1 MRLISL
7 SFAWVVGVY
16 LGSLL
21 FPPPYVLIAASV
33 LALLTAVLWRRRALV
48 LWGGLCAAV
57 LIGGLAWH
65 HFAVSEPTLRDS
77 GGQTVVIEGEVAQ
90 DPHYG
95 DYGSW
100 FSLSAEHL
108 YAGDSD
114 EEVSGKVLVYT
125 DVLSSYSQGDAL
137 RIAGVVQPLSTI
149 TNPDYRAS
157 LQRQGFVGTMSD
169 PDIELLRRS
178 WLFSFR
184 DRLARSISSALP
196 EPQASLAQGL
206 LLGMRSHMPDEVR
219 EAFSRTGTSHILAV
233 SGFHL
238 AIIGG
243 TILSFSAWVFGRQ
256 RPTYLVVTLV
266 MVWLYSALT
275 GMQPPI
281 LRAAIMFS
289 LYLAALWLG
298 RPGSALTALAFA
310 AAVMVGF
317 NPEMLWT
324 VSFQLSFMAVLGLI
338 LVQPRFQQLGER
350 FIPEE
355 HWVSSVL
362 KPLFLAVTVGMAA
375 IVATLPLMVYY
386 FQSLSLVGLPAT
398 VVASAFV
405 PGATVLSGTTALTG
419 LLVPQAAW
427 VVGWAASFFL
437 MCLIATVEWF
447 ARSPSAFV
455 EFGPMNAAFVWV
467 YYVVLLAI
475 VSSQR
480 LASRMAGLVS
490 LAGRWVDKLG
500 EYAYRLPKKW
510 TAGALV
516 VCAALAWLAFST
528 LPDTRLEISFLDV
541 GQGDAILIRTPA
553 GQQIL
558 IDGGPNPDT
567 VCQQLGKKMP
577 FWDKSLDMVVLTHSD
592 DDHLVGLM
600 GVLEHYKV
608 SHVVESGFG
617 EGPIYRVWLT
627 EMEERRIDWT
637 MVRAGQEID
646 LGEGICLEVI
656 YPREDLLSGT
666 ESEANSNS
674 VVLRLVWKKV
684 SFLFTGDVDDD
695 AERNIL
701 YGGVLCPLR
710 CTVLKVAHHGS
721 GGSTCAEF
729 VAAVNPQ
736 VAVISVG
743 EGNTFGHPSDE
754 TLSRLDGVDVYRTDE
769 CGTVTFTTDGERL
782 WVKTAK

>member
-1 MRLISL
+1 MSI
-7 SFAWVVGVY
+7 AWVIGVFAGSMVSLPLPVLVPLSAAM
-16 LGSLL
+16 LGT
-21 FPPPYVLIAASV
+21 
-33 LALLTAVLWRRRALV
+33 ALLWRSKAVV
-48 LWGGLCAAV
+48 LWGGLCGVALA
-57 LIGGLAWH
+57 GGLAWYG
-65 HFAVSEPTLRDS
+65 FAVSEPSLRDS
-77 GGQTVVIEGEVAQ
+77 SGQTVVIEGEVAQ

-100 FSLSAEHL
+100 FSLSAERL
-108 YAGDSD
+108 YADDSG
-114 EEVSGKVLVYT
+114 EKVSGKVLVYT
-125 DVLSSYSQGDAL
+125 DILSSYSQGDVL
-137 RIAGVVQPLSTI
+137 RITGEIQPLSTV
-149 TNPDYRAS
+149 TKPDYRAL

-169 PDIELLRRS
+169 PDIEVLRKS

-184 DRLARSISSALP
+184 DRLAQSISSALP

-206 LLGMRSHMPDEVR
+206 LLGMRSHMPDGVR

-243 TILSFSAWVFGRQ
+243 TILGFSAWVFGRQ

-317 NPEMLWT
+317 NPEMLRT
-324 VSFQLSFMAVLGLI
+324 LSFQLSFMAVLGLI

-350 FIPEE
+350 LIPEG

-405 PGATVLSGTTALTG
+405 PGATVLSAITALTG
-419 LLVPQAAW
+419 LLVPQVGW
-427 VVGWAASFFL
+427 VVGWVASFFL
-437 MCLIATVEWF
+437 MCVIATVEWF
-447 ARSPSAFV
+447 ARLPFAFV
-455 EFGPMNAAFVWV
+455 EFGPISAALVWV
-467 YYVVLLAI
+467 YYVVLFTI
-475 VSSQR
+475 VSREGLVARMKR
-480 LASRMAGLVS
+480 LADP
-490 LAGRWVDKLG
+490 AGRRLDKLG
-500 EYAYRLPKKW
+500 EHAYRLPKKW
-510 TAGALV
+510 TAGVLV
-516 VCAALAWLAFST
+516 VCAALAWLAVVA
-528 LPDTRLEISFLDV
+528 LPDTRLQVSFLDV

-567 VCQQLGKKMP
+567 VCQRLGKRLP

-600 GVLEHYKV
+600 GVLEHYRV
-608 SHVVESGFG
+608 SNVLESGYG
-617 EGPIYRVWLT
+617 EGPVYRDWLT

-637 MVRAGQEID
+637 IARAGEKIE
-646 LGEGICLEVI
+646 LGKGIFLEVI
-656 YPREDLLSGT
+656 YPGEDLLEGT
-666 ESEANSNS
+666 GSKANSNS
-674 VVLRLVWKKV
+674 VVLRLVWNQV
-684 SFLFTGDVDDD
+684 GFLLTGDADD
-695 AERNIL
+695 AAEENML
-701 YGGVLCPLR
+701 YGGVLRGLD
-710 CTVLKVAHHGS
+710 CTVLKVGHHGS
-721 GGSTCAEF
+721 KYSTSAAF
-729 VAAVNPQ
+729 LAAVDPQ

-743 EGNTFGHPSDE
+743 EGNTFGHPSE
-754 TLSRLDGVDVYRTDE
+754 ELLARLNGVEVYRTDE
-769 CGTVTFTTDGERL
+769 CGTITFSTDGERL
-782 WVKTAK
+782 WVKTSR